1 MLLKGMKKSYAIA
14 CDGFPGCKNR
24 FNRPC
29 MPSCKHHQKSD
40 KFNTR
45 ARTDSSTIPAVQKS
59 KTQKT
64 QLNTRALERST
75 IDNVFR
81 LEAKKR
87 HLKQTLDPESR
98 PLNSIYIPAGKD
110 TTVTALNPKQ
120 HIHPGRER
128 HPRS

>member
-29 MPSCKHHQKSD
+29 MLSCKNHQKFD

-59 KTQKT
+59 KTPKT
-64 QLNTRALERST
+64 QLITRALERST
-75 IDNVFR
+75 MDNVFR
-81 LEAKKR
+81 LEAKTR
-87 HLKQTLDPESR
+87 HRKQILDLES
-98 PLNSIYIPAGKD
+98 
-110 TTVTALNPKQ
+110 
-120 HIHPGRER
+120 
-128 HPRS
+128 